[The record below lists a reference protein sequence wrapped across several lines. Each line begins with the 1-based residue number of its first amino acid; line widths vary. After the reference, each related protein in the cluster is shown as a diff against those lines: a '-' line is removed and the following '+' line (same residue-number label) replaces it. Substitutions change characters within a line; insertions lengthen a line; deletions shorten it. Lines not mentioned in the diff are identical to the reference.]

1 MEKLES
7 EPGLRPLQLVV
18 NGEAITRSIPPD
30 RRLLDFL
37 RLDLGLTGT
46 KEGCGSGECGACTVL
61 MDGSPVNACL
71 MRAWEAHGHELVTVE
86 GIGDGEQLHR
96 VQQAFIA
103 KGAVQCGFCTPG
115 MVLTAV
121 ALLERDPDPDEAT
134 IRDALSSNV
143 CRCTGYQ
150 QLVGAIQ
157 LAAGEE
163 PIPSAPHRIG
173 ERAPK
178 EDARDKVTG
187 ATRYTDDLPLAEG
200 TLHAAVVRSTRVHAR
215 IIAVELADA
224 LATDGV
230 VDAFGHEAVPGE
242 KLFGNAVADQPVLAI
257 DRVRFVGEA
266 IAVVVA
272 SSREA
277 ALTGRDRVEVEY
289 EDLPAVT
296 DPVAALEP
304 DAPQL
309 HPDGNLLTHQTLS
322 RGEVD
327 AAIAGATTV
336 LESTYRTTW
345 QEHLY
350 LEPEVAQADPDGDGG
365 VVVRCPSQN
374 VFFDRLHV
382 CRALNLPRD
391 KVRVIQQPTGAAF
404 GGREDIYAQTHAAL
418 AAVRND
424 RPVRLLWTREETQ
437 IASTKRHPVTA
448 TYRAGLDAEGR
459 IVGLKVSVLADT
471 GAYASWGPNISRK
484 ALVHAAGPFALDHV
498 EVDVRTAY
506 TNNGISGAFRGFG
519 ATQVTFGYG
528 SFAAELARACGLDHV
543 EFLRRN
549 QLIPGDITATGHE
562 IVGRGLQVCL
572 DRALEA
578 AGPPPADDADAAI
591 VRGRGLATI
600 FYGIGY
606 GNAIPDIGSA
616 VVELA
621 EDGVIEVR
629 CGAIDYGQGS
639 RTVFLQIVGEV
650 LGLDAAQVRIIT
662 GDTHA
667 TPDSGSTVASRQTVV
682 SGSAVYKAA
691 VAFRRTMIQLAAET
705 TGRDAGGMAVDGR
718 GAVAGDE
725 VLADWPALAAALTDK
740 GGRRGKQARYRLKSG
755 RLDLESGQG
764 AAYGT
769 YAFGCQLADVAIDT
783 RTGGITVERIVAAHD
798 IGRAIN
804 PTMVEGQIIGAVAMG
819 LGFALSE
826 QHRIEDGIPM
836 TRNLDS
842 YRLQLARDVP
852 PVVPV
857 LVEEPDPN
865 GPFGARGVGEP
876 AMVGVAPAVANA
888 IEDAIGVR
896 LRELPL
902 TGEKIWEG
910 ERRKNRRGRIG
921 R

>member
-1 MEKLES
+1 MA
-7 EPGLRPLQLVV
+7 EPGLHPLRLVV
-18 NGEAITRSIPPD
+18 NGEAHSLSVPAE

-37 RLDLGLTGT
+37 RLDLGLTGA
-46 KEGCGSGECGACTVL
+46 KEGCGAGECGACTVL
-61 MDGSPVNACL
+61 MDGAPVNACL
-71 MRAWEAHGHELVTVE
+71 MRATEADGHELTTVE
-86 GIGDGEQLHR
+86 GIADGDRLHR

-103 KGAVQCGFCTPG
+103 MGAIQCGFCTPG

-121 ALLERDPDPDEAT
+121 ALLQREPDPDEAA

-150 QLVGAIQ
+150 QLVGAIR
-157 LAAGEE
+157 LAASDE

-178 EDARDKVTG
+178 EDARSKACG

-215 IIAVELADA
+215 ILALDLDAA
-224 LATDGV
+224 LAIEGV
-230 VDAFGHEAVPGE
+230 VDAFGHQAVPGE
-242 KLFGNAVADQPVLAI
+242 KLFGNAVADQPVLAV

-272 SSREA
+272 TSREA
-277 ALTGRDRVEVEY
+277 ALAGRDRVRVEY
-289 EDLPAVT
+289 DDLPAVT
-296 DPVAALEP
+296 DPEFALTEG
-304 DAPQL
+304 APQL
-309 HPDGNLLTHQTLS
+309 HPDGNLLTHQTLE
-322 RGEVD
+322 RGEVE
-327 AAIAGATTV
+327 AAIAGAATV
-336 LESTYRTTW
+336 VEATYRTTR

-374 VFFDRLHV
+374 VFFDRLHI
-382 CRALNLPRD
+382 CRALGLPRD
-391 KVRVIQQPTGAAF
+391 KVRVIQQATGAAF

-418 AAVRND
+418 AALRND

-437 IASTKRHPVTA
+437 IASTKRHPVTV
-448 TYRAGLDAEGR
+448 TYRAGLDDGGR

-528 SFAAELARACGLDHV
+528 SFAAEMARACGLDHA

-549 QLIPGDITATGHE
+549 QLTPGAITATGHE
-562 IVGRGLQVCL
+562 IEGGGLQVCL

-578 AGPPPADDADAAI
+578 AGPPPQDEPDGTLK
-591 VRGRGLATI
+591 RGRGLATI

-621 EDGVIEVR
+621 EDGIVEVR

-650 LGLDAAQVRIIT
+650 LGVDAVQVRVIT
-662 GDTHA
+662 GDTHV

-691 VAFRRTMIQLAAET
+691 TSFRQAMIQLAAE
-705 TGRDAGGMAVDGR
+705 GMERDADGIELDGR
-718 GAVAGDE
+718 GAVMDGE
-725 VLADWPALAAALTDK
+725 VLADWQALADALSEK
-740 GGRRGKQARYRLKSG
+740 GGRRGKQARYRLRSG

-769 YAFGCQLADVAIDT
+769 YAFGCQIADVAIDT
-783 RTGGITVERIVAAHD
+783 RTGSVTVERVVAAHD

-826 QHRIEDGIPM
+826 QHRIEDGIPR
-836 TRNLDS
+836 TQNLDT
-842 YRLQLARDVP
+842 YRLQLALDVP
-852 PVVPV
+852 PELPV
-857 LVEEPDPN
+857 LVEQRDPN
-865 GPFGARGVGEP
+865 GRIGARGVGEP

-888 IEDAIGVR
+888 IEDAVGVR

-902 TGEKIWEG
+902 TGEAIWKA
-910 ERRKNRRGRIG
+910 R
-921 R
+921 